1 MAKATRSRRRACAA
15 FWGVYK
21 ITSEGFEL
29 VQGIGRTREDAVK
42 AAARE
47 LGCLPHSENLLSAK
61 GLRQRQATSGPNGET
76 SGYLSL
82 PIGFLQRPQPT
93 VEVGDSRRIGFGLPH
108 RGTRNWP

>member
-47 LGCLPHSENLLSAK
+47 LG
-61 GLRQRQATSGPNGET
+61 
-76 SGYLSL
+76 
-82 PIGFLQRPQPT
+82 
-93 VEVGDSRRIGFGLPH
+93 
-108 RGTRNWP
+108 

>member
-1 MAKATRSRRRACAA
+1 MAKATRTRRPASAA

-21 ITSEGFEL
+21 ITSEGLEL

-47 LGCLPHSENLLSAK
+47 LGCLPHGENLLSEK
-61 GLRQRQATSGPNGET
+61 GLRQRRAAPGRKAET

-93 VEVGDSRRIGFGLPH
+93 IGDSRRLGFGLPH
-108 RGTRNWP
+108 GRKRNWP